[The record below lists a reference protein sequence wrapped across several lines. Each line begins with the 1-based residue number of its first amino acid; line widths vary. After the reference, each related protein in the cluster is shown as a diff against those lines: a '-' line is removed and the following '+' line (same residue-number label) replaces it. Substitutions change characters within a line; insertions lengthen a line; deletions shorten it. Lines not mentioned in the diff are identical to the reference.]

1 MDGTGVATSVVLTWS
16 MCVIDHVGSGYN
28 VAITSV
34 RTYVM
39 VATVND
45 AGK

>member
-1 MDGTGVATSVVLTWS
+1 VDDTGVTTSAVLTWS
-16 MCVIDHVGSGYN
+16 MSVIGCVGNGYS

-34 RTYVM
+34 RTPAM
-39 VATVND
+39 VATVNN

>member
-1 MDGTGVATSVVLTWS
+1 MDGTGVAKSAVLTWS
-16 MCVIDHVGSGYN
+16 MSVIGCVENGYS
-28 VAITSV
+28 VAVTSV
-34 RTYVM
+34 RTPAM